1 MGLILLSW
9 GGGGGG
15 GRGEYFGGGGSVV
28 WWGWAAVRGRPAMR
42 IVPVLLNDR
51 ETKPTSPPIS
61 NQWQSILARVIVVR
75 QSGLRR
81 IKSPSIATVPSQ
93 LATLDTQ
100 ISLSFAAMLFLT
112 LVFGS
117 WWSLLTKSESLVASQ
132 SWLYSIFDNSKKVV
146 VYVEIR
152 WPIPGSSQS
161 WQIVCFMLFSHIYTK
176 IRIELGRRNFHC
188 MKSKWTT
195 SWQLSF
201 HCCKMSFLVQCWNGI
216 SCSIRTLNLS

>member
-1 MGLILLSW
+1 
-9 GGGGGG
+9 
-15 GRGEYFGGGGSVV
+15 
-28 WWGWAAVRGRPAMR
+28 MR

-51 ETKPTSPPIS
+51 ETKPTYPPIS

-132 SWLYSIFDNSKKVV
+132 SWLYSIFDNSKKKLLYMSKFGDQFPVRHKV
-146 VYVEIR
+146 DKLSVLC
-152 WPIPGSSQS
+152 SS
-161 WQIVCFMLFSHIYTK
+161 VT
-176 IRIELGRRNFHC
+176 
-188 MKSKWTT
+188 
-195 SWQLSF
+195 
-201 HCCKMSFLVQCWNGI
+201 
-216 SCSIRTLNLS
+216 SIRKYALNSADETFTAWSQNERQVDSYRSTAAKWVFSFSAEMGSAVQSEH